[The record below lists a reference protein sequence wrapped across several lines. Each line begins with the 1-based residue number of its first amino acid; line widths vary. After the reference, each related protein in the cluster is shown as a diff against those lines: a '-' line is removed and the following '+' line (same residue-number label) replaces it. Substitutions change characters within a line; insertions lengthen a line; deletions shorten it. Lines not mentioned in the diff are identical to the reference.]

1 MDFILDRLNEGRWI
15 HIYPEGK
22 VNTNPKIDLRLK
34 WGVGRLISDCKVL
47 PIVIP
52 IYHLGLDSILPNVTP
67 YIPRIGQKVTI
78 VVGEPIDFNPVM
90 RELEK
95 AGANAE
101 QRRKAVTDLVQQ
113 KLRAL
118 RKETEIMHAKH
129 TYVGH

>member
-1 MDFILDRLNEGRWI
+1 MDFVLDRLNEGRWI

-34 WGVGRLISDCKVL
+34 WGVGRLISECKVL

-101 QRRKAVTDLVQQ
+101 QRRKALTDLVQQ

>member
-101 QRRKAVTDLVQQ
+101 QRRKALADLVQQ

>member
-101 QRRKAVTDLVQQ
+101 QRRKALTDLVQQ